1 MFKDNDEMDFEDFK
15 RNLSKD
21 PMGEY
26 EQDELLESVR
36 KNFLRRFVLNM
47 IYFLIF
53 LVIVTAILKF
63 LAIGFWTFVGIALL
77 FFIFKGLIK

>member
-1 MFKDNDEMDFEDFK
+1 M
-15 RNLSKD
+15 
-21 PMGEY
+21 
-26 EQDELLESVR
+26 
-36 KNFLRRFVLNM
+36 RRFVLNM

-53 LVIVTAILKF
+53 LVIITALLKF